1 MATLQ
6 PRGTKWRAIVRRKG
20 FKAVTRTFPTKTAA
34 KEWAERME
42 RDLGAQEA
50 RGGAREFDTWT
61 VAEVVDWYKRYVKPL
76 KKVSKTQT
84 GNLTRVTEGLGHLT
98 ASKLSP
104 GDVVEYTR
112 KRRQGEHVSKGQV
125 IPAVTGATMNVELG
139 FLAEVLR
146 LASSLGKLSLYRDHD
161 PVADAL
167 PTLKLLKLVAKSRKR
182 DRRPTEDELK
192 AIKQRFAQ
200 NAWRMKI
207 PMNDIIDFAIGT
219 GKRESEIVRLLRSD
233 LDPATRTALLRDAK
247 HPRDKEGNHQRFP
260 LLGSMWELVQRQP
273 TDSREIFPYD
283 ANSVGT
289 AFTRCCAALGIKD
302 LKFHD
307 LRHEAT
313 SRLFEQGYSIEQVA
327 AVTLH
332 KSWNELKRYTQLRPE
347 SLHRDELA
355 DRRNLKAA

>member
-34 KEWAERME
+34 REWAERME

-50 RGGAREFDTWT
+50 RGGVREFDTWT

-84 GNLTRVTEGLGHLT
+84 GNLTRVTEGLGHVV

-112 KRRQGEHVSKGQV
+112 KRRQGEHVSKSLA

-139 FLAEVLR
+139 FLAEMLR

-161 PVADAL
+161 PVADAR

-182 DRRPTEDELK
+182 DRRPTTDELK
-192 AIKQRFAQ
+192 AIKQRFSE
-200 NAWRMKI
+200 NAWRSKI

-219 GKRESEIVRLLRSD
+219 GKRESEIVRLLHSD
-233 LDPATRTALLRDAK
+233 LDAETRTALLRDAK

-260 LLGSMWELVQRQP
+260 LLGSMWELVKKQP
-273 TDSREIFPYD
+273 TVSPEIFPYD

-289 AFTRCCAALGIKD
+289 AFTRCCAALGIKN
-302 LKFHD
+302 LTFHD

-347 SLHRDELA
+347 TLHRDDLSE
-355 DRRNLKAA
+355 RRKKAA